1 MEKLGDRTK
10 EVREQNDV
18 LEKFE
23 MTLRHLWRSLMQR
36 VTRLNE
42 PVEVLTYYG
51 LPHDGTIPNPTTR
64 KGWITLA
71 TKVVKGDEKAVSKSY
86 EAIVNPS
93 AQDLQTLLDT
103 IKSEMKDVAKADR
116 VYDETQEIVAEHRP
130 EADEFISEVMS
141 ELRFN
146 LRQKDRS
153 SRRRIM
159 RSYGAH
165 YRYLKGET
173 MEGEEEIPDEVVNED
188 EDDSKGKKDEKSKS
202 FEPTSEAAFNR

>member
-116 VYDETQEIVAEHRP
+116 VYDEAQEIVAEHRP

-188 EDDSKGKKDEKSKS
+188 EDDSKGKKDERAKP
-202 FEPTSEAAFNR
+202 FAAAS